1 MLVELLAGRVTGPDL
16 LQPDWA
22 QALLDIGHDHAARLM
37 DDPTGA
43 RLAYWPRSWAARALA
58 YLGDPAAAP
67 ALLAALDDEHWRVR
81 MTAAQSLG
89 RIGVAGVTPELIAAL
104 DDAHPRVRS
113 AAVVALGRV
122 GDGEAL
128 APLAQRRRDLDRER
142 VDRALAAIEQRDA

>member
-1 MLVELLAGRVTGPDL
+1 
-16 LQPDWA
+16 
-22 QALLDIGHDHAARLM
+22 
-37 DDPTGA
+37 
-43 RLAYWPRSWAARALA
+43 
-58 YLGDPAAAP
+58 
-67 ALLAALDDEHWRVR
+67 

-89 RIGVAGVTPELIAAL
+89 RIGAEGVTPELVAAL
-104 DDAHPRVRS
+104 DDEHPRVRS